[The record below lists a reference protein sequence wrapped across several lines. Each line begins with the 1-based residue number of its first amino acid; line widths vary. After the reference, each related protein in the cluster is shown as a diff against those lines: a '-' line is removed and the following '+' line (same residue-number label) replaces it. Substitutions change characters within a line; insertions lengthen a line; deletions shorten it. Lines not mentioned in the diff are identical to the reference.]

1 MDSRFNRDYSEKMLN
16 LGLPSGSLEQATFSL
31 LAKAGYK
38 FSKNGRSYYPSTD
51 DDELEAILLRP
62 QEIASYVDKGIF
74 DAGITGEDWILE
86 SEADILEVVEL
97 VYSKQSMK
105 PVKWVVAVPVNS
117 EIKKLED
124 LEGKQIAT
132 ELVNTTRKYLN
143 EKSISASVEFSW
155 GATEVKVPILVD
167 AIVEAIE
174 TGRSLKENNLRI
186 VDTILMSTPRLIA
199 NKESYKNPW
208 KKEKIDRI
216 AMLMQGALNAYELVG
231 LKFNLP
237 RLKVETVRKIVPAMK
252 EPTISSLLDEEWV
265 ALEIIIKEKIVSK
278 IIPELKKAGARDII
292 EYPLNKVV
300 Y

>member
-1 MDSRFNRDYSEKMLN
+1 MDSRLNRDYSEKMLH
-16 LGLPSGSLEQATFSL
+16 LGLPSGSLEQTTFSL
-31 LAKAGYK
+31 FTKAGYK

-132 ELVNTTRKYLN
+132 ELVNITRKYLN
-143 EKSISASVEFSW
+143 ENSISASVEFSW

-252 EPTISSLLDEEWV
+252 EPTISSLLDEDWV

-278 IIPELKKAGARDII
+278 IIPELKKEGARDII